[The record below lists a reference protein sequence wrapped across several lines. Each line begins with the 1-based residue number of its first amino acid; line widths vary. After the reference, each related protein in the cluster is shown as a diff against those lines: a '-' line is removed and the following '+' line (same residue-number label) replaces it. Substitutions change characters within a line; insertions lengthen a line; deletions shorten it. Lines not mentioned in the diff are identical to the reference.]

1 MENKD
6 NRIIKIP
13 HVIKWMVNYIEDD
26 EYEYFMENKTDTKPL
41 LLKYYEINKGK
52 QYDR

>member
-6 NRIIKIP
+6 TCIIKIP
-13 HVIKWMVNYIEDD
+13 HVIKWMVNYIEDN
-26 EYEYFMENKTDTKPL
+26 EYEYFMENKTDIIPL
-41 LLKYYEINKGK
+41 LLKYYEICKGK